1 MGGGEV
7 SAESIGTTALP
18 GGACPR
24 DPKPAPPGYAGKT
37 VDQNWPGI
45 LPRKAVRPKGEVGIG
60 ESERES
66 RLNGV
71 SGKLR
76 GSSSGPIIFAIVGI
90 LLFSNTLALG
100 LNIADLHPSHH
111 YRLEKIELSG
121 EHAFSRD
128 AVVSVM
134 TTKERPWYQ
143 IWKPLP
149 DFDTQAFTED
159 LAHIRRFYQAHGYYN
174 AHLTYDLTLSQ
185 DKVTPRIN
193 VTEGKPIRIETIEIK
208 VATSSPSPHKL
219 DRSFKLPLKKGDVF
233 DQDAYQTSAQDL
245 INLYTTHSY
254 AHAKVQRH
262 AVVEVGPLQARIQ
275 YDVEPGGRCVFG
287 STTIAG
293 IKKVAPK
300 LIEEQ
305 LTYKSGE
312 SFDSRK
318 LAASRSAIVGLNL
331 FSAVDIEQDKHPG
344 DQAVVPITIS
354 VHEGP
359 KHSLSAGAG
368 YNTETQLNATI
379 GYTDY
384 NFVGGGRQL
393 SATATYSNV
402 NSMFDVKLL
411 QPRFVGPKSSLTL
424 EASQQQQIY
433 QTYTGNI
440 SGFDPHLDYKLSSS
454 LTASAGWRLEYMKFN
469 SVNASTIN
477 AIGGFR
483 RSGILSGP
491 SAGVTFNNTEDPFN
505 PQSGEIISLLG
516 NLSDHSLGAD
526 YRYWRALGEARKYQ
540 SVGWQTVLAT
550 RLMIGLSDTLGTI
563 GDVPL
568 SERFY
573 SGGEGSVRG
582 YGLRRIG
589 PLSASNDP
597 LGGLSLIEGSVELRR
612 RLFGK
617 FNGALFF
624 DCGQVATRPYDLRV
638 DALQCG
644 YGPSAGMNSP
654 VGPINFYLGFPTEK
668 PRGDS
673 TLQVYFSIGQYF

>member
-1 MGGGEV
+1 V
-7 SAESIGTTALP
+7 KFHSPL
-18 GGACPR
+18 R
-24 DPKPAPPGYAGKT
+24 
-37 VDQNWPGI
+37 GI
-45 LPRKAVRPKGEVGIG
+45 
-60 ESERES
+60 
-66 RLNGV
+66 
-71 SGKLR
+71 SGNRR
-76 GSSSGPIIFAIVGI
+76 GSSFDLIVVAIVGI
-90 LLFSNTLALG
+90 LLIASARAFG
-100 LNIADLHPSHH
+100 LTIPDLDPSHR
-111 YRLEKIELSG
+111 YKLEKIELSG
-121 EHAFSRD
+121 EHAFPRD
-128 AVVSVM
+128 VVVSVM

-143 IWKPLP
+143 VWKPLP

-159 LAHIRRFYQAHGYYN
+159 LAHIRRFYEAHGYYN
-174 AHLTYDLTLSQ
+174 ARLTYDLTLRQ

-193 VTEGKPIRIETIEIK
+193 ISEGKPIRIETIEIK
-208 VATSSPSPHKL
+208 VTNRSPSPHKL
-219 DRSFKLPLKKGDVF
+219 DRSFKVPFKKGDVF
-233 DQDAYQTSAQDL
+233 DQDAYQTGAQDL

-254 AHAKVQRH
+254 AHVTVQRH

-287 STTIAG
+287 STKIAG
-293 IKKVAPK
+293 IKNVNPE

-331 FSAVDIEQDKHPG
+331 FSAVDIEQDKNPAE
-344 DQAVVPITIS
+344 QAVVTITIS

-393 SATATYSNV
+393 SVTGTYSNI
-402 NSMFDVKLL
+402 NSTFDVRLL
-411 QPRFVGPKSSLTL
+411 QPRLFSPKSSLIL
-424 EASQQQQIY
+424 EASQQQQTY

-440 SGFDPHLDYKLSSS
+440 SGFDPHIDYKVSSS
-454 LTASAGWRLEYMKFN
+454 LTAFAGWRLEYMKFD
-469 SVNASTIN
+469 SVNASTIK

-491 SAGVTFNNTEDPFN
+491 TAGVTFNNTEDPFN
-505 PQSGEIISLLG
+505 PQSGEIVSLLG
-516 NLSDHSLGAD
+516 NLSDHSFGAD
-526 YRYWRALGEARKYQ
+526 YRYWRVLAEARKYQ

-550 RLMIGLSDTLGTI
+550 RLKMGLSDTLSTI

-568 SERFY
+568 SERYY

-597 LGGLSLIEGSVELRR
+597 LGGLSLIEGSAELRR
-612 RLFGK
+612 HLFWK
-617 FNGALFF
+617 LNGALFF
-624 DCGQVATRPYDLRV
+624 DCGQVATQPYDLRV

-644 YGPSAGMNSP
+644 YGPAAGMNSP
-654 VGPINFYLGFPTEK
+654 VGPINFYVGFPTEK
-668 PRGDS
+668 PNGDS
-673 TLQVYFSIGQYF
+673 SWQFYFSIGQYF